1 MISTAGLFCLLVFR
15 CILGKKIISGGS
27 TLKSRKLSLALVA
40 GVALLLAG
48 CGAHSNGSSQQ
59 SSSSSLIAAKTNDK
73 VDKDNQ
79 SPQQSV
85 AVITAYA
92 GNKYGNKWAST
103 AKSAQQKGLQVNLFR
118 TSKYQLSDN
127 GQGVVY
133 NVTVNGQPSGLVYTL
148 KGSNVTIYENAD
160 TGQAKKLGTVS
171 RSAMVDYLNDNGQGQ
186 LVNNLSKGAK
196 VVDKTNGGL
205 TSPSADNAGT
215 GTSAQTG
222 KYGNKGPVNVP
233 SEMQGT
239 WYTADDDSDGTVTF
253 GSHTFRYSD
262 SDGGSTESLY
272 KQDDSFLDDDSNT
285 TNKAVM
291 DATKDW
297 ARATFVNAKGMNWL
311 CIHGWTQTAGAGT
324 YFAVHNETING
335 KQVKV
340 LVEAGGADLHVDA
353 VYYQSQ
359 DMAKQQADTQY
370 DDLDYMN

>member
-1 MISTAGLFCLLVFR
+1 MEN
-15 CILGKKIISGGS
+15 
-27 TLKSRKLSLALVA
+27 RKLSLVLIA
-40 GVALLLAG
+40 GVTLLLAG

-59 SSSSSLIAAKTNDK
+59 SSSSSLIAAKTNGK

-118 TSKYQLSDN
+118 TNKYQLSDN
-127 GQGVVY
+127 GQGVAY

-148 KGSNVTIYENAD
+148 KGSNVTIYENANA
-160 TGQAKKLGTVS
+160 GQAKKLGTVS
-171 RSAMVDYLNDNGQGQ
+171 RSKMVDYLNDNGQGQ
-186 LVNNLSKGAK
+186 LVDNLAKGAK

-205 TSPSADNAGT
+205 TSPNTDNAGT
-215 GTSAQTG
+215 STQTG

-233 SEMQGT
+233 SDMQGT
-239 WYTADDDSDGTVTF
+239 WYTADNDDGTVTF
-253 GSHTFRYSD
+253 GSHTYRYD
-262 SDGGSTESLY
+262 GPDGGSTESLY
-272 KQDDSFLDDDSNT
+272 KQDNSFLEDDSNAT
-285 TNKAVM
+285 DKAVV

-297 ARATFVNAKGMNWL
+297 ARAIFVNAKGMNWL